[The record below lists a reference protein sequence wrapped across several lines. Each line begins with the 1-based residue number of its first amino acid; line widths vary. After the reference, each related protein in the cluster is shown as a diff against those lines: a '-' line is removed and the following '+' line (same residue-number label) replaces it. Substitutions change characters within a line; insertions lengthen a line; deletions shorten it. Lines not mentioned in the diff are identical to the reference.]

1 MIKYT
6 RHAKRR
12 MKLYNID
19 EKMVSSI
26 VAEGRKTQLNEN
38 LYEFLFESEKLDLP
52 IKVVSKIVNKDYLI
66 ITCYPL
72 KRGFVK

>member
-1 MIKYT
+1 MIKFT

-19 EKMVSSI
+19 ETLVAGVI
-26 VAEGRKTQLNEN
+26 AEGKKTRLNED
-38 LYEFLFESEKLDLP
+38 LFEFLFEIENMDLP
-52 IKVVSKIVNKDYLI
+52 IKVISKIINNDYLI

-72 KRGFVK
+72 KRGLVK